1 MVPDDEDADGAEIS
15 RKARDFWQHKWNGQ
29 TLMAIGAQD
38 PVLGT
43 TTMLGLKKL
52 IRNCPEPLVLEQ
64 AGHFVQEH
72 GEAIVQRAVAVF
84 K

>member
-1 MVPDDEDADGAEIS
+1 MVV
-15 RKARDFWQHKWNGQ
+15 
-29 TLMAIGAQD
+29 GAQD
-38 PVLGT
+38 PVLGLAAMRELQQT
-43 TTMLGLKKL
+43 

-72 GEAIVQRAVAVF
+72 GEDIAKLAVQVF